1 MTGLWPISWVEMN
14 FHMEMESSEASEVF
28 IRRNRRT
35 VHVDRYT
42 GRLRER
48 DLLSCALVV
57 V

>member
-1 MTGLWPISWVEMN
+1 
-14 FHMEMESSEASEVF
+14 MEIESSEASKVF
-28 IRRNRRT
+28 IRRSKRT

-42 GRLRER
+42 GGLRER

>member
-1 MTGLWPISWVEMN
+1 
-14 FHMEMESSEASEVF
+14 MEMESSEASKVF
-28 IRRNRRT
+28 IRRSKRT

-42 GRLRER
+42 GGLRER